1 MPPVSDPQVLAIAL
15 ASGFFL
21 IGGVVTL
28 QSLAEIMRGYASRHW
43 PQTMATV
50 VESRVEEQ
58 VNADG
63 QFVFLPL
70 VRYRYT
76 VEGQEYESLN
86 IRFPTKPFVSH
97 RRAQAVVTQ
106 HPAAASL
113 RVSYCASQPT
123 TSVVEP
129 GPTKNAFI
137 DARLGISF
145 LLSSGVSCYYLLFVH
160 QP

>member
-1 MPPVSDPQVLAIAL
+1 VPRRPR
-15 ASGFFL
+15 
-21 IGGVVTL
+21 
-28 QSLAEIMRGYASRHW
+28 AENRRGYASRHW

-63 QFVFLPL
+63 QFVFRPL

-97 RRAQAVVTQ
+97 RRAQAIVTQ
-106 HPAAASL
+106 HPATASL
-113 RVSYCASQPT
+113 LVSYCDSQPA

-137 DARLGISF
+137 DAF
-145 LLSSGVSCYYLLFVH
+145 
-160 QP
+160 